1 MTECYLTPA
10 APDLLCRCDNC
21 GHECLAAE
29 VGLISDIDERLDPG
43 GLVPVGECPVCGSFT
58 YYADGPDGTYQAS
71 AEADRRNVAAML
83 DALKAAEGVVHNA
96 VDSGKPVQAI
106 LDMIRATIA
115 AAEGNAP
122 EPEPAPKFVYV
133 LTIDSGRGTITSA
146 FESEDEA
153 QADLAKWC
161 RECWPWPDTNPADL
175 QDHEVIA
182 EYFDGND
189 DEFATIER
197 IQVGG

>member
-115 AAEGNAP
+115 AAEGTAP
-122 EPEPAPKFVYV
+122 EPEPASEFVYV
-133 LTIDSGRGTITSA
+133 LTIDTRHGPITWA
-146 FESEDEA
+146 FKTREAAESE
-153 QADLAKWC
+153 LAEWC
-161 RECWPWPDTNPADL
+161 REYWTHEEDNSAME
-175 QDHEVIA
+175 DHEVI
-182 EYFDGND
+182 EEFFHEND
-189 DEFATIER
+189 DEFANIER
-197 IQVGG
+197 VQVGG

>member
-1 MTECYLTPA
+1 MGKSFKSSTMPTYNTVDMMDCANGVHSYDNGGEVGDECTV
-10 APDLLCRCDNC
+10 C
-21 GHECLAAE
+21 GHVAE
-29 VGLISDIDERLDPG
+29 DDD
-43 GLVPVGECPVCGSFT
+43 
-58 YYADGPDGTYQAS
+58 S
-71 AEADRRNVAAML
+71 AEADRRKV
-83 DALKAAEGVVHNA
+83 
-96 VDSGKPVQAI
+96 AI
-106 LDMIRATIA
+106 LLSHIRAIRARIKGEWDNPDLLAMGPLFTSWTDDVLRLTDAAIT